1 MKKRVNFFVS
11 VLLLIMGCFLLNY
24 DRMLEDMA
32 RTFTLSKWVFY
43 QYLIIPT
50 ACICA
55 WYLLGQIVLWRGKTA
70 LNPIV
75 EKIFRWLLLLLLFLY
90 YALSIVLIADHFFEI
105 LPDMVSHRLNNLT
118 LVVSE
123 YFLLGFTLHGLLLSI
138 CMDRM
143 LAGRRWYH
151 FLCSPYICTETS
163 PPDAAAQA
171 EFPNNGPVPGCQLV
185 SCLESAGKI
194 FTTDAG

>member
-50 ACICA
+50 ACLCA
-55 WYLLGQIVLWRGKTA
+55 GYLLGQIVLWRGKTA

-75 EKIFRWLLLLLLFLY
+75 EKIFRWLLLLLPFLY

-143 LAGRRWYH
+143 LAGRR
-151 FLCSPYICTETS
+151 
-163 PPDAAAQA
+163 
-171 EFPNNGPVPGCQLV
+171 
-185 SCLESAGKI
+185 
-194 FTTDAG
+194 